1 MAASP
6 TKSKGGGTILI
17 VLVLLLGVAGASAWF
32 IRGILNGKDAP
43 AATTGTAASAAD
55 ERGEPATL
63 PTTTVGASGASD
75 SDGAPGSASADVP
88 PGQFVAPP
96 ANIPVATADA
106 GQSGGLPGSAPDGL
120 PPAMSAVGAERD
132 ADLPDTPAP
141 NLLMAP
147 GTTAQTPLPAGE
159 DAVVRPAFVNDI
171 AAFLAQNYW
180 PKNTHP
186 SARRSGITTAS
197 LHWANLRYGA
207 ELRGSDPSLTRRAIL
222 GYILNPTAV
231 GRIYGLYADGFAS
244 ALRQE
249 ADRRLVGE
257 GDGKRP
263 LSTAEKK
270 EMFGIY
276 SGYAAR
282 TGSALERY
290 ATDPAMPDRVQAYA
304 EAEQAAH
311 NANRV
316 YMESVMAHE
325 EAAESGNKPQ
335 VTAARLRMDKEAATY
350 QKRIR
355 EREGARNALVRAMS
369 RDNKV
374 SGSDDTLVYA
384 AFWAYRRGPESSPA
398 LRSCAKALG
407 DMSAKLAAESK
418 QIQ

>member
-1 MAASP
+1 MAGSP

-32 IRGILNGKDAP
+32 IRGILEGEDIP
-43 AATTGTAASAAD
+43 AATTETAAPTVD

-63 PTTTVGASGASD
+63 PTTTVGTSAASD
-75 SDGAPGSASADVP
+75 SAGTPGLASADVP
-88 PGQFVAPP
+88 PGQLVAPP
-96 ANIPVATADA
+96 ANIPAATADA
-106 GQSGGLPGSAPDGL
+106 GPSGGLPESTPDEH
-120 PPAMSAVGAERD
+120 PPAMNDAGAERD
-132 ADLPDTPAP
+132 AYLPDAPAP
-141 NLLMAP
+141 SLLVEP
-147 GTTAQTPLPAGE
+147 RTSPQTPPPAGE

-171 AAFLAQNYW
+171 TAFLAQNYW

-197 LHWANLRYGA
+197 LRWANLRYGA
-207 ELRGSDPSLTRRAIL
+207 ELRGSDPGLTRRAIL
-222 GYILNPTAV
+222 GYILNPAAV
-231 GRIYGLYADGFAS
+231 GRIYGLYADGFVS

-249 ADRRLVGE
+249 ADRRVVGE

-263 LSTAEKK
+263 LSAAEKK

-282 TGSALERY
+282 ISGALERY
-290 ATDPAMPDRVQAYA
+290 ATDPAMSGRVRAYA
-304 EAEQAAH
+304 EAEQAVH

-325 EAAESGNKPQ
+325 EAAESGNKPLI
-335 VTAARLRMDKEAATY
+335 AATRLRMDKEAATY

-355 EREGARNALVRAMS
+355 EREAARNTLVRAMS

-398 LRSCAKALG
+398 LRSCAKALD
-407 DMSAKLAAESK
+407 DMSARLAAASK
-418 QIQ
+418 